1 MHDTILIAKKITK
14 TDIISSMGL
23 QGRSPCNPMDE
34 MMSTQTIDFCSSV
47 GYTPRCQQNAA
58 RGFGVV
64 VTCNFPK
71 VEITGSTPVTRS
83 LNDLYH
89 NDRGHLISP
98 RLLTRGNWRDNWCR
112 KRVSFAQLHLHAI
125 HITCDRSQ
133 SNETGQPC
141 KKQKCWSRSGERK
154 TK

>member
-1 MHDTILIAKKITK
+1 
-14 TDIISSMGL
+14 MGL
-23 QGRSPCNPMDE
+23 QGRSSCNPIDE

-83 LNDLYH
+83 LNDLSP
-89 NDRGHLISP
+89 NERGRFISP
-98 RLLTRGNWRDNWCR
+98 
-112 KRVSFAQLHLHAI
+112 LHA
-125 HITCDRSQ
+125 TALACDSYHVRPFSIQ
-133 SNETGQPC
+133 RDRPVLQETEMLKP
-141 KKQKCWSRSGERK
+141 
-154 TK
+154 